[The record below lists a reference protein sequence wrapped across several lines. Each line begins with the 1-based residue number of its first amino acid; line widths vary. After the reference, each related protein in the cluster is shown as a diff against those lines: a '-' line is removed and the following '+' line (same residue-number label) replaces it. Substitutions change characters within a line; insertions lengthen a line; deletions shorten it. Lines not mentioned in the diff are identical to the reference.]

1 MNKQANSQAAPS
13 VCQLIR
19 VWRSRK
25 ISDTIITKLLEMYFG
40 IPGYMN
46 EKGAYPIENLYD
58 LSRAL
63 RFRGT
68 RHLVETV
75 QQCGSFIIEKAD
87 NPYLVKNIYS
97 QVTQKL
103 QDKTNFS
110 ANDLPNKM
118 PNKMQTSHDIYNIYN
133 PKGEESSADEQSPDG
148 EQPSAAVPSTDKDT
162 NSDKNNL
169 TTEALATAREFFHQL
184 NESPEQRSQTLTPLI
199 DRFQQQEGIT
209 REHAREN
216 VIYLVNELLIPYFA
230 SQPHFLRTSHAGR
243 LAWLNNLLKSAH
255 GSHLIAQ
262 TAQACRTQR
271 LALAAENR
279 SRLRDNHPLS
289 PYEWTDPAT
298 SSRFYDDKD
307 EGMVPI
313 PTDAPPRPSPTA
325 VWNVISREWRQ

>member
-1 MNKQANSQAAPS
+1 MNKHANSQAAPS

-58 LSRAL
+58 LSRSL

-68 RHLVETV
+68 RHLVEAV
-75 QQCGSFIIEKAD
+75 QQCGSFVIEKAD
-87 NPYLVKNIYS
+87 NPYSIKNIYS
-97 QVTQKL
+97 PVIQAQL
-103 QDKTNFS
+103 CKTDLP

-118 PNKMQTSHDIYNIYN
+118 PNKMQTSNDIYNIYN
-133 PKGEESSADEQSPDG
+133 PKGEESSVDEQSPDG
-148 EQPSAAVPSTDKDT
+148 EQPSAAVPSTDKDIK
-162 NSDKNNL
+162 SDKNNL

-255 GSHLIAQ
+255 GAHLIAQ
-262 TAQACRTQR
+262 AAQACRTRR
-271 LALAAENR
+271 LAQAAENH

-289 PYEWTDPAT
+289 PHEWTDPAT
-298 SSRFYDDKD
+298 SSRFYDDED

-313 PTDAPPRPSPTA
+313 PTDAPPRPSDTA
-325 VWNVISREWRQ
+325 VWNVISKEWRQ

>member
-63 RFRGT
+63 RFKNT
-68 RHLVETV
+68 RVLIESVR
-75 QQCGSFIIEKAD
+75 QCNSFIIESSD
-87 NPYLVKNIYS
+87 NLYKMKCFYS
-97 QVTQKL
+97 P
-103 QDKTNFS
+103 FF
-110 ANDLPNKM
+110 APNRQNQSSLLGDFPSK
-118 PNKMQTSHDIYNIYN
+118 KQTSHDIYNIYN

-262 TAQACRTQR
+262 TAQACRTRR
-271 LALAAENR
+271 LAQAAENR

-298 SSRFYDDKD
+298 SSRFYDDED

-313 PTDAPPRPSPTA
+313 PADAPPRPSDTA

>member
-1 MNKQANSQAAPS
+1 MNKHANSQAAPS

-63 RFRGT
+63 RFKNT
-68 RHLVETV
+68 RVLIESVR
-75 QQCGSFIIEKAD
+75 QCNSFIIEPSD
-87 NPYLVKNIYS
+87 NLYKMKCFYS
-97 QVTQKL
+97 PFFAPDRQSQSSLLGDFPSK
-103 QDKTNFS
+103 K
-110 ANDLPNKM
+110 
-118 PNKMQTSHDIYNIYN
+118 QTSNDIYNIYN
-133 PKGEESSADEQSPDG
+133 PKGEESSVDEQLPDG
-148 EQPSAAVPSTDKDT
+148 EQPSATVPSTDKDIK
-162 NSDKNNL
+162 SDKNNL
-169 TTEALATAREFFHQL
+169 TTEALAVAREFFHQL
-184 NESPEQRSQTLTPLI
+184 NESSEQRSQTLTPLI

-255 GSHLIAQ
+255 GAHLIAQ
-262 TAQACRTQR
+262 
-271 LALAAENR
+271 AA
-279 SRLRDNHPLS
+279 
-289 PYEWTDPAT
+289 
-298 SSRFYDDKD
+298 
-307 EGMVPI
+307 
-313 PTDAPPRPSPTA
+313 
-325 VWNVISREWRQ
+325 

>member
-1 MNKQANSQAAPS
+1 MNKHANSQAAPS

-63 RFRGT
+63 RFKNT
-68 RHLVETV
+68 RVLIESVR
-75 QQCGSFIIEKAD
+75 QCNSFIIEPSD
-87 NPYLVKNIYS
+87 NLYKMKCFYS
-97 QVTQKL
+97 PFFAPDRQSQSSL
-103 QDKTNFS
+103 LGDFPS
-110 ANDLPNKM
+110 
-118 PNKMQTSHDIYNIYN
+118 KMQTSNDIYNIYN
-133 PKGEESSADEQSPDG
+133 PKGEESSVDEQSPDG
-148 EQPSAAVPSTDKDT
+148 EQPSAAVPSTDKDIK
-162 NSDKNNL
+162 SDKNNL
-169 TTEALATAREFFHQL
+169 TTEALAVAREFFHQL
-184 NESPEQRSQTLTPLI
+184 NESSEQRSQTLTPLI

-255 GSHLIAQ
+255 GAHLIAQ
-262 TAQACRTQR
+262 AAQACRTRR
-271 LALAAENR
+271 LAQAAENR

-289 PYEWTDPAT
+289 PHEWTDPAT
-298 SSRFYDDKD
+298 SSRFYDDED

-313 PTDAPPRPSPTA
+313 PADAPPRPSDTA
-325 VWNVISREWRQ
+325 VWNVISKEWRQ